1 MVSPSLSDARWES
14 LVGLLEEAR
23 ERGLV
28 GPGAVEPHV
37 DHALAFATVAG
48 RQLPGP
54 ALDLGSGAGLP
65 GLVLALADPDSH
77 WVLLDSRARSAQFLQ
92 EAVDRL
98 GLHGRVRVAGER
110 AEVAARSALRG
121 TMALVVAR
129 GVGPPAATAECA
141 AGFLKPGGVLVV
153 SEPPDPEPTRWP
165 VEGLD
170 QLGMA
175 PAAITETAGGL
186 HFARILQRRPVS
198 DRFPRRTGQPFKRP
212 LFSGFT

>member
-1 MVSPSLSDARWES
+1 MREWPVLSRAQWDA

-28 GPGAVEPHV
+28 GPGAVEPHLR
-37 DHALAFATVAG
+37 HALAFATVAG
-48 RQLPGP
+48 RPLPRP

-65 GLVLALADPDSH
+65 GLVLAVADPDSQ
-77 WVLLDSRARSAQFLQ
+77 WALLDGRARSAEFLG

-98 GLHGRVRVAGER
+98 GLAARVQVVGER
-110 AEVAARSALRG
+110 AEVAARSELRG

-141 AGFLKPGGVLVV
+141 AGFLEPGGALVV
-153 SEPPDPEPTRWP
+153 SEPPGPDQARWP
-165 VEGLD
+165 AAGLD
-170 QLGMA
+170 QLGMS
-175 PAAITETAGGL
+175 PAEILETGERL
-186 HFARILQRRPVS
+186 HFARITQRRPTA

-212 LFSGFT
+212 LF